1 MKKVIYTLLFLFS
14 LSMYSQ
20 EDAWVYFND
29 KPNAASQLNAPLNF
43 LTQRALDRRT
53 NQGIALNVNDVPIN
67 QPYIDQITA
76 ANGITVK
83 AKSKWLN
90 CLHIRG
96 SVANINALT
105 LFAFVNHVHF
115 ADDALNAKM
124 ANPNQPIPIN
134 KQLDVTTTFNYGDS
148 QNQIQMLNGHLLH
161 QANYT
166 GTGKIIAVLDSGF
179 INVNTTAPFQ
189 RLFTNNLI
197 LGGYNYVNQSTNVY
211 ALHNHGT
218 LTLSCMGGFVDGELV
233 GTAPDAKYYLFVT
246 EDVAEENPVEES
258 YWVEAAEEADR
269 LGADVISTSLGY
281 FQYDNPNYSYQY
293 SDLTGNT
300 AFASQGAN
308 IAFTKGMV
316 VVASAGNSGGNVAPF
331 NHVGVPAEAT
341 NVLAVGAVRFDE
353 TYATFSSIG
362 PSFDGR
368 VKPDVMA
375 KGLAAVVANTAGT
388 IQTASGTSFSCPI
401 MAGMIASF
409 WGAVPNLTNQQI
421 VNFVKQSADR
431 FTTPNEQ
438 FGYGIPDFQ
447 LALQNALLSTNENQQ
462 TQFQF
467 FPNPTSSAVT
477 FINRDFVVGNT
488 IHFYNNLGQLVLSK
502 VIENSVQT
510 VSLESLNSGVYYFTI
525 ATSNRNFQ
533 GKIIKN

>member
-1 MKKVIYTLLFLFS
+1 MKKVLFIIFIFS
-14 LSMYSQ
+14 SFFSYSQ

-29 KPNAASQLNAPLNF
+29 KPNSASQLNAPLNF

-218 LTLSCMGGFVDGELV
+218 LTLSCMETLYNSPKAV
-233 GTAPDAKYYLFVT
+233 GTV
-246 EDVAEENPVEES
+246 
-258 YWVEAAEEADR
+258 
-269 LGADVISTSLGY
+269 
-281 FQYDNPNYSYQY
+281 
-293 SDLTGNT
+293 
-300 AFASQGAN
+300 
-308 IAFTKGMV
+308 
-316 VVASAGNSGGNVAPF
+316 
-331 NHVGVPAEAT
+331 
-341 NVLAVGAVRFDE
+341 
-353 TYATFSSIG
+353 
-362 PSFDGR
+362 
-368 VKPDVMA
+368 
-375 KGLAAVVANTAGT
+375 
-388 IQTASGTSFSCPI
+388 
-401 MAGMIASF
+401 
-409 WGAVPNLTNQQI
+409 
-421 VNFVKQSADR
+421 
-431 FTTPNEQ
+431 
-438 FGYGIPDFQ
+438 
-447 LALQNALLSTNENQQ
+447 
-462 TQFQF
+462 
-467 FPNPTSSAVT
+467 
-477 FINRDFVVGNT
+477 
-488 IHFYNNLGQLVLSK
+488 
-502 VIENSVQT
+502 
-510 VSLESLNSGVYYFTI
+510 
-525 ATSNRNFQ
+525 
-533 GKIIKN
+533 